1 MSKPTTH
8 RRSLKVL
15 ITGGGIAGPVLAMF
29 LQRAGLEPVVYEGRS
44 TPDDRAGAFL
54 NLAPNGLAV
63 LDTLGVGDEI
73 RGSGTPTT
81 SIAFLNHRGKK
92 LGENPE
98 KTLLL
103 KRGRLNGALR
113 DAAVGRGIPFAF
125 GKRLEDVEVPTKGVV
140 ARFEDG
146 TEAEGDFLIGCD
158 GIRSLTRRAVFP
170 EAPGPRYT
178 GVIDCGAFVDGSGI
192 DVPPPDGV
200 MRMTFGREGFF
211 GYQVDRSGEIYWFQN
226 FHQAA
231 EPVRRELDGIP
242 VERWRAKLLGMHEG
256 DHHPIA
262 EIIRATGGRMDRWP
276 LCEMPPIPS
285 WHDGPVCLIGD
296 AAHATTPH
304 VGQGASLAME
314 DAIVLARCL
323 RDIPDTGRAFA
334 AYERIRRERVEKI
347 VAYARRTGNR
357 KSPSGP
363 LGRAVRDLVLP
374 FFLKMGVKAIEPVY
388 SYRVPW
394 DDKVAA

>member
-1 MSKPTTH
+1 MNQ
-8 RRSLKVL
+8 RSARARAL
-15 ITGGGIAGPVLAMF
+15 IVGGGIAGPVLSMF
-29 LQRAGLEPVVYEGRS
+29 LQRAGLEPVVYEGRPA
-44 TPDDRAGAFL
+44 PDDGAGAFL

-63 LDTLGVGDEI
+63 LDTLGIGDDV
-73 RGSGTPTT
+73 RDSGTPTT

-103 KRGRLNGALR
+103 ERGRLNRALR
-113 DAAVGRGIPFAF
+113 EAAIRRGVPIEFGR
-125 GKRLEDVEVPTKGVV
+125 RLEDVEVSTEGVV

-146 TEAEGDFLIGCD
+146 SEVEGDLLIGCD
-158 GIRSLTRRAVFP
+158 GIHSGTRRAVFP

-178 GVIDCGAFVDGSGI
+178 GVVDCGAFVDGSGI

-200 MRMTFGREGFF
+200 MRMTFGKKGFF
-211 GYQVDRSGEIYWFQN
+211 GYQVARSGKIYWFQN

-231 EPVRRELDGIP
+231 EPDRRELDAVP

-262 EIIRATGGRMDRWP
+262 EIIRATGGPMDRWP
-276 LCEMPPIPS
+276 LYEMPRVPR

-304 VGQGASLAME
+304 VGQGASLAIE

-323 RDIPDTGRAFA
+323 RDVPDAERAFA
-334 AYERIRRERVEKI
+334 AYESLRRERVGKI
-347 VAYARRTGNR
+347 VAFARRAGNR
-357 KSPSGP
+357 KSPTGS
-363 LGRAVRDLVLP
+363 LGRAARDLVLP
-374 FFLKMGVKAIEPVY
+374 FFLRMGVKAIEPVY

-394 DDKVAA
+394 DEKVPA